1 MVHSLVVYTVQ
12 GNQCWRIIHG
22 VVSLPSEHYLSS
34 INLSYSLNLYFK
46 LHVNSKGKYIRIR
59 RNLQS
64 IFFMHLIIKMKVFR
78 RNLDAKARFL
88 NFFLNKPEY
97 TSIGQNHYDY
107 LQVDIKNRVINF
119 RPVTSI

>member
-1 MVHSLVVYTVQ
+1 
-12 GNQCWRIIHG
+12 
-22 VVSLPSEHYLSS
+22 
-34 INLSYSLNLYFK
+34 
-46 LHVNSKGKYIRIR
+46 
-59 RNLQS
+59 
-64 IFFMHLIIKMKVFR
+64 MHLIIKMKVFR